1 MPALAPMAGPGVV
14 LRETRLGGV
23 NFGQLLENN
32 LQSALVASWLRQTK
46 LDSDGQRTSEHLEDE
61 LDLQATQFPACS
73 AFLRRRNSEISQAVG
88 KKIVNLRAAHGVM
101 SLSRECVE
109 SFPQGLEASKSLCLS
124 IF

>member
-14 LRETRLGGV
+14 LREIRLGGV

-73 AFLRRRNSEISQAVG
+73 AFPETSELGDFTGRGQEDRQLAC
-88 KKIVNLRAAHGVM
+88 RTW
-101 SLSRECVE
+101 CDE
-109 SFPQGLEASKSLCLS
+109 SE
-124 IF
+124 